1 MSASGRIH
9 IRKALLFDG
18 EGGTP
23 HEADLAIS
31 DGLIERILP
40 PRTLP
45 EAGAETIEA
54 EGLWLIPGLLDI
66 HTHFDL
72 EVEIAPELPEAVRH
86 GTTTVVVGNCSLG
99 LAYGNLRTG
108 DDDPVV
114 SCFARVENIPKPI
127 LSKVADRAT
136 WHDSGAYLAHL
147 DALPLGPN
155 IVPFVPHSMLRI
167 RVMGLADSIS
177 RDPSEAEL
185 IRMER
190 LLETAME
197 EGYAGFSTDAL
208 PFHYLANRPY
218 ERHRIPAQ
226 YGSHRELRRLTAILR
241 RHDRLW
247 QATPPKDSPLSV
259 FKTFLLTSGRL
270 YGRPLRLTAVAA
282 LDVAT
287 NRSLVGLARRLTR
300 LLNSRAIDG
309 RFRLQA
315 LAAPFKVWAE
325 GPLTPL
331 AEEIPELRLLNEP
344 DLEDRAARRAI
355 LDDPSWQAA
364 FRSMWHHGKRGL
376 SLARIKRLLRR
387 ETYAIDR
394 DLAQMTLESCPV
406 PGWAGMTLADLRRHV
421 AERAGDPAAIADE
434 KERAAVLA
442 LAPAMHDEADFLIG
456 LLRLLDTDLVWSM
469 ISANREPSI
478 VRDLLFD
485 PLMLPGFN
493 DSGAHLTNMAFYDG
507 NLRALRIAAAEGL
520 AAAAHM
526 VHRLTAEPADFFG
539 IAAGRIAPG
548 ARADLA
554 LIDPEALAR
563 WRPEETIEQIRRAEF
578 GHHQLV
584 NRPRN
589 VIRATIVGGRIIW
602 QEGQLSDEAGHRR
615 FGRCLRA
622 RNHERAAMAAE

>member
-1 MSASGRIH
+1 MSATGRIH
-9 IRKALLFDG
+9 IRNALLFDG
-18 EGGTP
+18 EGGP
-23 HEADLAIS
+23 PVPADLAIS
-31 DGLIERILP
+31 DGLIERILAP
-40 PRTLP
+40 GTLP
-45 EAGAETIEA
+45 EAGADTIEA

-136 WHDSGAYLAHL
+136 WHESGAYLAHL

-155 IVPFVPHSMLRI
+155 IVPLVPHSMLRI

-177 RDPSEAEL
+177 RDPTEAEL
-185 IRMER
+185 TEMER

-226 YGSHRELRRLTAILR
+226 YGSHRELRRLTAVLR

-259 FKTFLLTSGRL
+259 FRTFLLTSGRL

-287 NRSLVGLARRLTR
+287 NRGLVGLARRLTR

-309 RFRLQA
+309 HFRLQA

-364 FRSMWHHGKRGL
+364 FRSMWHHGKKGL

-387 ETYAIDR
+387 ENYAIDR

-434 KERAAVLA
+434 EERAAVLA
-442 LAPAMHDEADFLIG
+442 LAPAKDDEADFLIG
-456 LLRLLDTDLVWSM
+456 LLRLFDTDLVWSM

-485 PLMLPGFN
+485 PVMLPGFN

-526 VHRLTAEPADFFG
+526 VQRLTAEPADFFG

-554 LIDPEALAR
+554 LIDPGALAR
-563 WRPEETIEQIRRAEF
+563 WRPEETIERIRRAEF

-584 NRPRN
+584 NRPKD
-589 VIRATIVGGRIIW
+589 VVRATIVGGRIIW
-602 QEGQLSDEAGHRR
+602 REGQLSDEAGHRR